1 MMHRKFYAR
10 KNPWAAHGGRTTIQE
25 AFRHW
30 LQVYKAEKATSMA
43 IWRYERELASFDMNK
58 DRNRSA
64 VGLVRAFGSRT
75 FFNGAYRNAEND

>member
-10 KNPWAAHGGRTTIQE
+10 KNPWSPHGGRMTIQQ

-30 LQVYKAEKATSMA
+30 VQSYKREKAKGMA
-43 IWRYERELASFDMNK
+43 IWRYERELASFGMNK

-64 VGLVRAFGSRT
+64 VGLVRAFGTPT
-75 FFNGAYRNAEND
+75 FFNGAYRGAEND

>member
-10 KNPWAAHGGRTTIQE
+10 KNPWAAHGGRMTIQK
-25 AFRHW
+25 AFIHW
-30 LQVYKAEKATSMA
+30 VQPHKAEKASSMSA
-43 IWRYERELASFDMNK
+43 WRYERELASFDMNK

-64 VGLVRAFGSRT
+64 VGLVRAFGSPT